1 MAAVQPQL
9 AQPGTSTQRAQ
20 AEASRKADVLVEAL
34 PYLQTFRDKTVVIKY
49 GGSLM
54 GDDVVNQGILRDIAL
69 MRTVGIR
76 PIIVHG
82 GGPAISR
89 TLKSLGKEP
98 QFLQGLRITDDE
110 TMAVAEMVLVGQTN
124 KQIVSRLQQFGI
136 QAVGL
141 CGKDGLLLQ
150 AEKKYVDGLDLGW
163 VGSVRQVN
171 PKLLHL
177 LLDSGMI
184 PVIAPVGMDVQGHT
198 YNINADEAAVAV
210 AQALAAEKL
219 VYLTDVPG
227 VLADVSDPD
236 SVISRLSVEQARQ
249 AIADG
254 QIRGGMI
261 PKLQSAIQT
270 IEQGVQSV
278 HILDGRIQHALLLEV
293 FTRQGIGTMIQAAI
307 QPAGTQNQI
316 ATQEQAAFVNK
327 GSIA

>member
-1 MAAVQPQL
+1 MAAVESEL
-9 AQPGTSTQRAQ
+9 KSGTATQRAQ

-54 GDDVVNQGILRDIAL
+54 GDEAVSQGILRDIAL

-82 GGPAISR
+82 GGPAISQ

-124 KQIVSRLQQFGI
+124 KQIVSCLQQFGI

-163 VGSVRQVN
+163 VGSVQQVN

-184 PVIAPVGMDVQGHT
+184 PVIAPIGMDLQGHT
-198 YNINADEAAVAV
+198 YNINADEVAVAV
-210 AQALAAEKL
+210 AQSLSAEKL

-227 VLADVSDPD
+227 VLADVSNAD
-236 SVISRLSVEQARQ
+236 SVISRLNVDQARK

-261 PKLQSAIQT
+261 PKLQSTIQT

-293 FTRQGIGTMIQAAI
+293 FTRQGIGTMIQAS
-307 QPAGTQNQI
+307 PTQSGNSNPV
-316 ATQEQAAFVNK
+316 AVMNK
-327 GSIA
+327 GTMA